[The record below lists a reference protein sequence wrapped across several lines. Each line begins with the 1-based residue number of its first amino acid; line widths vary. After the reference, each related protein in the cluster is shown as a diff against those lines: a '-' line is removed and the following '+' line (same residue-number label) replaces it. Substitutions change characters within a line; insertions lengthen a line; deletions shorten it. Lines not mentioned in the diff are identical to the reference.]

1 MHEYNFE
8 KLEIWKLAI
17 QLAVNVYKTTKKFPA
32 SEKFGLVSQL
42 RRSSSSISSN
52 IAEGVSRF
60 STKDKARFIEIAYG
74 STIEVLNHFIL
85 SKELEFI
92 DQKELTIY
100 REKINELSNKI
111 NAFYQNLKK

>member
-60 STKDKARFIEIAYG
+60 STKDKARFIEIA
-74 STIEVLNHFIL
+74 
-85 SKELEFI
+85 
-92 DQKELTIY
+92 
-100 REKINELSNKI
+100 
-111 NAFYQNLKK
+111 

>member
-92 DQKELTIY
+92 DQEEQM
-100 REKINELSNKI
+100 RV
-111 NAFYQNLKK
+111 

>member
-8 KLEIWKLAI
+8 KLEIWKLSI
-17 QLAVNVYKTTKKFPA
+17 RLAVSVYRITKKYPEA
-32 SEKFGLVSQL
+32 EKYGLVSQL
-42 RRSSSSISSN
+42 RRSASSISSN

-60 STKDKARFIEIAYG
+60 GTKDRARFIEIAYG

-92 DQKELTIY
+92 DDVELESYRTTIS
-100 REKINELSNKI
+100 ELSNKI
-111 NAFYQNLKK
+111 NAFHKNLR